1 MKKYCIVENGLLE
14 QHAGSKARRDVADT
28 LIRLGWEACPVHPI
42 KVRVN
47 VSYPERIR
55 MALVFWKD
63 WRRVE
68 KTLQR
73 GDELLIQYPLDMY
86 PKVSML
92 ALRQI
97 QKLKQKNVRIGM
109 LIHDLDSLRNQN
121 PEERAWYQGAEEK
134 FLSQADYIISHNEKM
149 TAYLRSCKMTQP
161 IYSLGL
167 FDYRI
172 DSDVLTGDK
181 KDAAKGI
188 VIAGNLSPEKAGY
201 VYQLGDVNVHFR
213 LYGPNVQ
220 KEKLGENMDYKG
232 SFPPDKLPQILE
244 GRFGL
249 VWDGDSLDGCGGEF
263 GEYVKY
269 NNPHKASLYLA
280 CGLPVIVWK
289 EAAVADF
296 VKKYQAG
303 IAVDSLKEI
312 PEKMANM
319 TEEQYQLLRANVSEI
334 AEKLRNGEMLKE
346 TMEKVGR

>member
-28 LIRLGWEACPVHPI
+28 LIGLGWEACPVHPI

-47 VSYPERIR
+47 VSYLERIR
-55 MALVFWKD
+55 MALVFQKD
-63 WRRVE
+63 WKRVV
-68 KTLQR
+68 KTLQS

-134 FLSQADYIISHNEKM
+134 FLSQADYIIAHNEKM
-149 TAYLRSCKMTQP
+149 TAYLKSCKMTQP

-167 FDYRI
+167 FDYLV
-172 DSDVLTGDK
+172 DSQMSAAGK
-181 KDAAKGI
+181 KNIAEGI
-188 VIAGNLSPEKAGY
+188 VIAGNLAPEKAGY
-201 VYQLGDVNVHFR
+201 VYQLGSVDARFH

-232 SFPPDKLPQILE
+232 SFPPDKLPEILE
-244 GRFGL
+244 GKFGL
-249 VWDGDSLDGCGGEF
+249 VWDGDSLNGCGGEF

-280 CGLPVIVWK
+280 CGLPVIVWE

-296 VKKYQAG
+296 VKKYQVG
-303 IAVDSLKEI
+303 IAVDSLEEI
-312 PEKMANM
+312 PGEMANM
-319 TEEQYQLLRANVSEI
+319 TEEKYQVLKANVSEI
-334 AEKLRNGEMLKE
+334 AEKLRSGEMLKE

>member
-28 LIRLGWEACPVHPI
+28 LIGLGWEACPVHPI

-47 VSYPERIR
+47 VSYLERIR
-55 MALVFWKD
+55 MALVFQKD
-63 WRRVE
+63 WKRVV
-68 KTLQR
+68 KTLQS

-134 FLSQADYIISHNEKM
+134 FLSQADYIIAHNEKM
-149 TAYLRSCKMTQP
+149 TAYLKSCKMTQP

-167 FDYRI
+167 FDYLV
-172 DSDVLTGDK
+172 DSQMSAAGK
-181 KDAAKGI
+181 KNIAEGI
-188 VIAGNLSPEKAGY
+188 VIAGNLAPEKAGY
-201 VYQLGDVNVHFR
+201 VYQLGSVDARFH

-232 SFPPDKLPQILE
+232 SFPPDKLPEILE
-244 GRFGL
+244 GKFGL
-249 VWDGDSLDGCGGEF
+249 VWDGDSLNGCGGEF

-280 CGLPVIVWK
+280 CGLPVIVWE

-296 VKKYQAG
+296 VKKYQVG
-303 IAVDSLKEI
+303 IAVDSLEEI
-312 PEKMANM
+312 PGEMANM
-319 TEEQYQLLRANVSEI
+319 TEEKYQVLKANVSEI
-334 AEKLRNGEMLKE
+334 IPAWKC
-346 TMEKVGR
+346 

>member
-14 QHAGSKARRDVADT
+14 QHAGSKARRDVADI
-28 LIRLGWEACPVHPI
+28 LIGLGWEACPVHPI

-47 VSYPERIR
+47 VSYLERIR
-55 MALVFWKD
+55 MALVFQKD
-63 WRRVE
+63 WKRVE
-68 KTLQR
+68 KTIQS

-109 LIHDLDSLRNQN
+109 LIHDLDSLRNRN

-134 FLSQADYIISHNEKM
+134 FLSQADYIIAHNKKM
-149 TAYLRSCKMTQP
+149 TAYLKSCKMTQP

-167 FDYRI
+167 FDYLV
-172 DSDVLTGDK
+172 DSQMSAAEK
-181 KDAAKGI
+181 KNSAEGI
-188 VIAGNLSPEKAGY
+188 VIAGNLAPEKAGY
-201 VYQLGDVNVHFR
+201 VYQLGSVDARFQ

-220 KEKLGENMDYKG
+220 EEKLGKNMDYKG
-232 SFPPDKLPQILE
+232 SFPPDKLPEILE
-244 GRFGL
+244 GKFGL
-249 VWDGDSLDGCGGEF
+249 VWDGDSLNGCGGEF

-296 VKKYQAG
+296 VEKYQAG
-303 IAVDSLKEI
+303 ITVNSLEEI
-312 PEKMANM
+312 SGEMANM
-319 TEEQYQLLRANVSEI
+319 TEEKYQVLKGKVSEI
-334 AEKLRNGEMLKE
+334 AEKLRTGEMLKE

>member
-14 QHAGSKARRDVADT
+14 QHAGSKARRDVADI
-28 LIRLGWEACPVHPI
+28 LIGLGWEACPVHPI

-47 VSYPERIR
+47 VSYLERIR
-55 MALVFWKD
+55 MAFVFQKD
-63 WRRVE
+63 WKRVE
-68 KTLQR
+68 KTLQS

-134 FLSQADYIISHNEKM
+134 FLSQADYIIAHNEKM
-149 TAYLRSCKMTQP
+149 TAYLKSCKMTQP

-167 FDYRI
+167 FDYLV
-172 DSDVLTGDK
+172 DSQMSAAEK
-181 KDAAKGI
+181 KNSAEGI
-188 VIAGNLSPEKAGY
+188 VIAGNLAPEKAGY
-201 VYQLGDVNVHFR
+201 VYQLGSVDARFQ

-220 KEKLGENMDYKG
+220 EEKLGKNMDYKG
-232 SFPPDKLPQILE
+232 SFPPDKLPEILE
-244 GRFGL
+244 GKFGL
-249 VWDGDSLDGCGGEF
+249 VWDGDSLNGCGGEF

-296 VKKYQAG
+296 VEKYQVG
-303 IAVDSLKEI
+303 ITVNSLEEI
-312 PEKMANM
+312 PGEMANM
-319 TEEQYQLLRANVSEI
+319 TEEKYQVLKGNVSEI
-334 AEKLRNGEMLKE
+334 AEKLRTGEMLKE

>member
-14 QHAGSKARRDVADT
+14 QHAGSKARRDVADI
-28 LIRLGWEACPVHPI
+28 LIGLGWEACPVHPI

-47 VSYPERIR
+47 VSYLERIR
-55 MALVFWKD
+55 MALVFQKD
-63 WRRVE
+63 WKRVE
-68 KTLQR
+68 KTIQS

-134 FLSQADYIISHNEKM
+134 FLSQADYIIAHNKKM
-149 TAYLRSCKMTQP
+149 TAYLKSCKMTQP

-167 FDYRI
+167 FDYLV
-172 DSDVLTGDK
+172 DSQMSAAEK
-181 KDAAKGI
+181 KNSAEGI
-188 VIAGNLSPEKAGY
+188 VIAGNLAPEKAGY
-201 VYQLGDVNVHFR
+201 VYQLGSVDARFQ

-220 KEKLGENMDYKG
+220 EEKLGKNMDYKG
-232 SFPPDKLPQILE
+232 SFPPDKLPEILE
-244 GRFGL
+244 GKFGL
-249 VWDGDSLDGCGGEF
+249 VWDGDSLNGCGGEF

-296 VKKYQAG
+296 VEKYQVG
-303 IAVDSLKEI
+303 ITVNSLEEI
-312 PEKMANM
+312 SGEMANM
-319 TEEQYQLLRANVSEI
+319 TEEKYQVLKGKVSEI
-334 AEKLRNGEMLKE
+334 AEKLRTGEMLKE